1 MILSNIWDKSY
12 GRELFREINQLIEE
26 KDSRLSNGIIL
37 ELYEPEITEFK
48 L

>member
-12 GRELFREINQLIEE
+12 GRKLFREINQLIEE

-37 ELYEPEITEFK
+37 GLYEPEITEFK